1 MASGALLYQEC
12 VEEAMPLLEA
22 VGERSNV
29 FVGGS
34 HANSGKKYQGQV
46 RVWRSV
52 LGQRIGGNG
61 AIVSMML
68 ESCLEEG
75 NQSVAIGRKGCAMAY
90 P

>member
-1 MASGALLYQEC
+1 
-12 VEEAMPLLEA
+12 
-22 VGERSNV
+22 
-29 FVGGS
+29 
-34 HANSGKKYQGQV
+34 V